1 MFLFNE
7 LIELWRSDNSLT
19 QALNDSHAML
29 ESTNQMFHESVRSL
43 RESDAGEIG
52 MNIYEKDQ
60 AVNRYEQQVRRKVLK
75 HLAITGGVNIIPGL
89 VLTSIVIDIERIGDY
104 TKNIMGLA
112 VAHPKR
118 LHGGRYEEDLQK
130 IEKSVGSLFEKLPPT
145 LRSSAKEAARELMSE
160 NSWIAKNC
168 DHIVDS
174 IIQTDDKTLAPGDAA
189 SIALY
194 ARYLK
199 RISAHLLN
207 ITSSVVNPFEK
218 VGFWEAPES

>member
-19 QALNDSHAML
+19 QALNDSQVML
-29 ESTNQMFHESVRSL
+29 ESTNQMFRESVRSL
-43 RESDAGEIG
+43 RESDAGEIS

-60 AVNRYEQQVRRKVLK
+60 AVNRYERQVRRKVLK

-89 VLTSIVIDIERIGDY
+89 ILTSIVIDIERIGDY
-104 TKNIMGLA
+104 TKNIMELA

-118 LHGGRYEEDLQK
+118 LNGGRFEEDLQK

-145 LRSSAKEAARELMSE
+145 LSKSDKEAARELMSE
-160 NSWIAKNC
+160 NSWIAKKC
-168 DHIVDS
+168 DHIVDGV
-174 IIQTDDKTLAPGDAA
+174 IQTEDPSLAPGDAA
-189 SIALY
+189 STALY

-218 VGFWEAPES
+218 VGFWEAPEC

>member
-1 MFLFNE
+1 M
-7 LIELWRSDNSLT
+7 
-19 QALNDSHAML
+19 
-29 ESTNQMFHESVRSL
+29 
-43 RESDAGEIG
+43 
-52 MNIYEKDQ
+52 
-60 AVNRYEQQVRRKVLK
+60 
-75 HLAITGGVNIIPGL
+75 
-89 VLTSIVIDIERIGDY
+89 
-104 TKNIMGLA
+104 
-112 VAHPKR
+112 KR
-118 LHGGRYEEDLQK
+118 TFKK

-218 VGFWEAPES
+218 VGFWEASES